1 MRKGIILSGGSGTR
15 LNPVTMTISKQLLPV
30 YDKPMIYYPL
40 AVLME
45 MKIRDILI
53 ITTPRDI
60 DSYRNLLGD
69 GKRWGMNFSF
79 CIQQKPAGIAESM
92 IIAQDF
98 LDNAPSV
105 LILGDNIFYGNNL
118 NQNLLKSSLNLNQ
131 ATIFAYR
138 VNDPERYGVADFD
151 KNNNVI
157 SIVEKPKNPK
167 SNYAITGLYFY
178 PPNAPEYAKKLKPS
192 KRQELEIT
200 DLNKMYL
207 NEKNLKIEILGEGCA
222 WLDTGTH
229 DSLLDAS
236 LFVSTI
242 EKRQGIKI
250 CCPEEIAFKN
260 KWITNKDLEKLIIE
274 LNNSSYSDFLKK
286 VINES

>member
-69 GKRWGMNFSF
+69 GKRWGINFSF
-79 CIQQKPAGIAESM
+79 CVQQKPSGIAESM

-207 NEKNLKIEILGEGCA
+207 NEKNLKIDILGEGCA

-286 VINES
+286 VINEK

>member
-69 GKRWGMNFSF
+69 GKRWGINFSF
-79 CIQQKPAGIAESM
+79 CVQQKPSGIAESM

-178 PPNAPEYAKKLKPS
+178 PQNAPEYAKKLKPS

>member
-69 GKRWGMNFSF
+69 GKRWGINFSF
-79 CIQQKPAGIAESM
+79 CVQQKPSGIAESM

-167 SNYAITGLYFY
+167 SSYAITGLYFY
-178 PPNAPEYAKKLKPS
+178 PQNAPEYAKKLKPS